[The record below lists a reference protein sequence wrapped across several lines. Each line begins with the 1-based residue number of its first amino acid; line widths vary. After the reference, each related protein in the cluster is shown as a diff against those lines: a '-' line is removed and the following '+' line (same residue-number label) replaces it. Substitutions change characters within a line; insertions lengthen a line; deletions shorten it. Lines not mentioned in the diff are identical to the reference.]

1 LTGVPADLEPLLTE
15 LESGVEDRDRQFEI
29 DGESISRSQ
38 LLEAAS
44 AVARRIEGAGAV
56 GVRAVVSL
64 PTAVG
69 VVAGIL
75 AGVPVVPIPPDA
87 GGSEGER
94 MLADAGVRLL
104 LHGGD
109 GASELPSSIEQLA
122 VDPRERAAPFHRPVS
137 PDSPALVVYTSG
149 TTGPA
154 KGAVIS
160 RRAVAADLDALASVW
175 GWTADDV
182 LVHGL
187 PLFHVH
193 GLVLGLLGPLRIG
206 SRLVHTG
213 RPTASAY
220 AAAEGSLYFGVPT
233 IWSRICEDAAAAS
246 ELRSARLLVS
256 GSAPLSGAVFDRLT
270 GLVGSPPLERYGMT
284 ESLITYSTRVDG
296 ERRRGSVGLPLP
308 GVEARVVDE
317 QGVELDVGGG
327 ETGELLVRGPTV
339 FDGYVGRPAATAE
352 MFTTDGWLR
361 TGDMACTDGDGYLR
375 IAGRSGVDLFK
386 VGGYRVGAGEIE
398 DALASHPAVREVAVV
413 AEPDDDLGQ
422 VPVAYVVADGV
433 DEALLIEHVASR
445 LAWHKRPRRVAFV
458 ERLPRNAM
466 GKVRKDLLHD
476 R

>member
-1 LTGVPADLEPLLTE
+1 VQADLEPLLTE
-15 LESGVEDRDRQFEI
+15 LQSGTDDRDRQI
-29 DGESISRSQ
+29 VIGGSSLSRSQ

-44 AVARRIEGAGAV
+44 AVARRIEGAAAV
-56 GVRAVVSL
+56 GVEAAVSL
-64 PTAVG
+64 TTAVG

-87 GGSEGER
+87 GAGERDR
-94 MLADAGVRLL
+94 MLADAGAHLL
-104 LHGGD
+104 LHGRAA
-109 GASELPSSIEQLA
+109 ASDLPAAVEQLV
-122 VDPRERAAPFHRPVS
+122 VDPGERAAPLCRPVS

-160 RRAVAADLDALASVW
+160 RRAVSAGLDALATVW

-187 PLFHVH
+187 PLSHVH

-213 RPTASAY
+213 RPTPSAY

-233 IWSRICEDAAAAS
+233 IWSRVCEEEAAAR
-246 ELRSARLLVS
+246 ELTNARLLVS

-270 GLVGSPPLERYGMT
+270 SLVGSRPVERYGMT
-284 ESLITYSTRVDG
+284 ETLITYSTRLDG
-296 ERRRGSVGLPLP
+296 DRRRGSVGLPLP
-308 GVEARVVDE
+308 GVEGRVVDE
-317 QGVELDVGGG
+317 QGVELDVEGG

-339 FDGYVGRPAATAE
+339 FEGYVGRPAATAE
-352 MFTTDGWLR
+352 MFTPDGWLR
-361 TGDMACTDGDGYLR
+361 TGDMASTDGDGYLR
-375 IAGRSGVDLFK
+375 IAGRRGVDLFK
-386 VGGYRVGAGEIE
+386 VGGYRVGAGEVE
-398 DALASHPAVREVAVV
+398 EALASHPAVREVAVV

-433 DEALLIEHVASR
+433 EEAVLIEHVASH
-445 LAWHKRPRRVAFV
+445 LARHKRPRRVVFV
-458 ERLPRNAM
+458 EQLPRNAM
-466 GKVRKDLLHD
+466 GKVRKDLLRD
-476 R
+476 P